1 MQGID
6 PAATAWLL
14 ASTALVLLMTPGLAI
29 FYGGMVRTTGVL
41 NMIMMSFISIPLV
54 TVAWL
59 VLGYSLSFSDGGNL
73 VGNLEHFG
81 MLGIS
86 PRTNHGTVPE
96 LLFAT
101 FELTFAIIT
110 AALIS
115 GAIADRAK
123 FSAWM
128 VFVPIW
134 TIVVYSVIA
143 HWVWAPQGWLNKFG
157 SLDYA
162 GGLVV
167 EIASGSSALA
177 LAIVLGPRI
186 GFKQDA
192 MRPHNLPFVLLGV
205 GLLWFGWFGFNAGSA
220 LAVDG
225 TAAAIFLNTLV
236 AGCLGMLGWLTVE
249 QIRDG
254 KPTTFGAASGVV
266 AGLVAITPSCGYVN
280 TLGALIVG
288 LAAGVVCSFAVGLK
302 FRWNYD
308 DSLDVVGVHFVGGV
322 VGVPLTLLLIWL
334 DPPSGFRSA
343 WWWLTFGPFVV
354 YQIGQMF
361 DDYILTPRIQGK
373 ATDLDTPSILF
384 ASITGGVLA
393 GLLALTLVVWA
404 FRPADLDPETR
415 RWAIE
420 RCTPHPIAA
429 MQAPVRLERFW
440 DQPWKASV
448 IWCIILPAVATESS
462 TSFSVPI
469 SRSIS
474 AFEMK
479 PYYVGGGSAHALRTA
494 FGVEPVI
501 AAHERNHK
509 TKYRGFDKAGHHIF
523 GFQIFKGTFEIR
535 ARRKTKIVNRDHVA
549 AEHADNIAGE
559 HEKWQHE

>member
-59 VLGYSLSFSDGGNL
+59 VLGYTLAFSDGDGFL
-73 VGNLEHFG
+73 GNLEHIG

-86 PRTNHGTVPE
+86 PSTTHGTVPE

-101 FELTFAIIT
+101 FQLTFAIIT

-134 TIVVYSVIA
+134 AIVVYSVIA
-143 HWVWAPQGWLNKFG
+143 HWVWGPDGWLAKLG
-157 SLDYA
+157 ALDYA

-167 EIASGSSALA
+167 EIASGASALA

-220 LAVDG
+220 LAANG
-225 TAAAIFLNTLV
+225 NAAAIFLNTLV

-249 QIRDG
+249 QVRDG

-266 AGLVAITPSCGYVN
+266 AGLVAITPSCGTVN
-280 TLGALIVG
+280 TLGALVVG
-288 LAAGVVCSFAVGLK
+288 LLAGVICSFAVGLK
-302 FRWNYD
+302 FKLNYD

-322 VGVPLTLLLIWL
+322 VGVVLI
-334 DPPSGFRSA
+334 
-343 WWWLTFGPFVV
+343 
-354 YQIGQMF
+354 
-361 DDYILTPRIQGK
+361 
-373 ATDLDTPSILF
+373 
-384 ASITGGVLA
+384 
-393 GLLALTLVVWA
+393 GLLATDVMTGGARGLFYGGGFAQLGKQLLAMAVVAVYA
-404 FRPADLDPETR
+404 FTATFVLGKIIDKVMGFRLSAEDETAGVDFTQHAETAYAEGVHGHLGTR
-415 RWAIE
+415 R
-420 RCTPHPIAA
+420 P
-429 MQAPVRLERFW
+429 
-440 DQPWKASV
+440 SG
-448 IWCIILPAVATESS
+448 S
-462 TSFSVPI
+462 TSLTDLLKQP
-469 SRSIS
+469 R
-474 AFEMK
+474 
-479 PYYVGGGSAHALRTA
+479 P
-494 FGVEPVI
+494 
-501 AAHERNHK
+501 
-509 TKYRGFDKAGHHIF
+509 D
-523 GFQIFKGTFEIR
+523 
-535 ARRKTKIVNRDHVA
+535 
-549 AEHADNIAGE
+549 AEDA
-559 HEKWQHE
+559 

>member
-59 VLGYSLSFSDGGNL
+59 VLGYTLAFSDGDGFL
-73 VGNLEHFG
+73 GNLEHIG

-86 PRTNHGTVPE
+86 PSTTHGTVPE

-101 FELTFAIIT
+101 FQLTFAIIT

-134 TIVVYSVIA
+134 AIVVYSVIA
-143 HWVWAPQGWLNKFG
+143 HWVWGPDGWLAKLG
-157 SLDYA
+157 ALDYA

-167 EIASGSSALA
+167 EIASGASALA

-220 LAVDG
+220 LAANG

-266 AGLVAITPSCGYVN
+266 AGLVAITPSCGTVN
-280 TLGALIVG
+280 TLGALVVG
-288 LAAGVVCSFAVGLK
+288 LLAGVICSFAVGLK
-302 FRWNYD
+302 FKLNYD

-322 VGVPLTLLLIWL
+322 VGVVLI
-334 DPPSGFRSA
+334 
-343 WWWLTFGPFVV
+343 
-354 YQIGQMF
+354 
-361 DDYILTPRIQGK
+361 
-373 ATDLDTPSILF
+373 
-384 ASITGGVLA
+384 
-393 GLLALTLVVWA
+393 GLLATDVMTGGARGLFYGGGFTQLGKQLLAMAVVAAYA
-404 FRPADLDPETR
+404 FTATFVLGKIIDKVMGFRLSAEDETAGVDFTQHAETAYAEGVHGHLGTR
-415 RWAIE
+415 R
-420 RCTPHPIAA
+420 P
-429 MQAPVRLERFW
+429 
-440 DQPWKASV
+440 SG
-448 IWCIILPAVATESS
+448 S
-462 TSFSVPI
+462 TSLSDLLKQP
-469 SRSIS
+469 R
-474 AFEMK
+474 
-479 PYYVGGGSAHALRTA
+479 P
-494 FGVEPVI
+494 
-501 AAHERNHK
+501 
-509 TKYRGFDKAGHHIF
+509 D
-523 GFQIFKGTFEIR
+523 
-535 ARRKTKIVNRDHVA
+535 
-549 AEHADNIAGE
+549 AEDA
-559 HEKWQHE
+559 

>member
-59 VLGYSLSFSDGGNL
+59 LLGYTLAFSEGDGFL
-73 VGNLEHFG
+73 GNLEHFG
-81 MLGIS
+81 MLGIGPS
-86 PRTNHGTVPE
+86 TNHGAVPE

-101 FELTFAIIT
+101 FQLTFAIIT

-128 VFVPIW
+128 VFVPVW
-134 TIVVYSVIA
+134 AIVVYSVIA
-143 HWVWAPQGWLNKFG
+143 HWVWGPDGWLAKMG
-157 SLDYA
+157 ALDYA

-167 EIASGSSALA
+167 EIASGASALA

-186 GFKQDA
+186 GFKQDS

-220 LAVDG
+220 LAANG

-249 QIRDG
+249 QVRDG

-266 AGLVAITPSCGYVN
+266 AGLVAITPSCGTVN

-288 LAAGVVCSFAVGLK
+288 LLAGVICSFAVGLK
-302 FRWNYD
+302 FKLNYD

-322 VGVPLTLLLIWL
+322 VGVVLI
-334 DPPSGFRSA
+334 
-343 WWWLTFGPFVV
+343 
-354 YQIGQMF
+354 
-361 DDYILTPRIQGK
+361 
-373 ATDLDTPSILF
+373 
-384 ASITGGVLA
+384 
-393 GLLALTLVVWA
+393 GLLATDVMTGGARGLFYGGGFAQLGKQLLAMAVVAAYA
-404 FRPADLDPETR
+404 FTATFVLGKIIDKVMGFRVSAEDETAGVDFTQHAETAYAEGVHGHLGTR
-415 RWAIE
+415 RPSGSSSLTDLL
-420 RCTPHPIAA
+420 R
-429 MQAPVRLERFW
+429 
-440 DQPWKASV
+440 QPR
-448 IWCIILPAVATESS
+448 P
-462 TSFSVPI
+462 
-469 SRSIS
+469 
-474 AFEMK
+474 
-479 PYYVGGGSAHALRTA
+479 
-494 FGVEPVI
+494 
-501 AAHERNHK
+501 
-509 TKYRGFDKAGHHIF
+509 D
-523 GFQIFKGTFEIR
+523 
-535 ARRKTKIVNRDHVA
+535 
-549 AEHADNIAGE
+549 AEDA
-559 HEKWQHE
+559 

>member
-59 VLGYSLSFSDGGNL
+59 LLGYTLAFSEGDGFL
-73 VGNLEHFG
+73 GNLEHFG
-81 MLGIS
+81 MLGIGPS
-86 PRTNHGTVPE
+86 TNHGAVPE

-101 FELTFAIIT
+101 FQLTFAIIT

-128 VFVPIW
+128 VFVPVW
-134 TIVVYSVIA
+134 AIVVYSVIA
-143 HWVWAPQGWLNKFG
+143 HWVWGPDGWLAKMG
-157 SLDYA
+157 ALDYA

-167 EIASGSSALA
+167 EIASGASALA

-186 GFKQDA
+186 GFKQDS

-220 LAVDG
+220 LAANG

-249 QIRDG
+249 QVRDG

-266 AGLVAITPSCGYVN
+266 AGLVAITPSCGTVN

-288 LAAGVVCSFAVGLK
+288 LLAGVVCSFAVGLK
-302 FRWNYD
+302 FKLNYD

-322 VGVPLTLLLIWL
+322 VGVVLI
-334 DPPSGFRSA
+334 
-343 WWWLTFGPFVV
+343 
-354 YQIGQMF
+354 
-361 DDYILTPRIQGK
+361 
-373 ATDLDTPSILF
+373 
-384 ASITGGVLA
+384 
-393 GLLALTLVVWA
+393 GLLATDVMTGGARGLFYGGGFAQLGKQLLAMAVVAAYA
-404 FRPADLDPETR
+404 FTATFVLGKIIDKVMGFRVSAEDETAGVDFTQHAETAYAEGVHGHLGTR
-415 RWAIE
+415 RPSGSSSL
-420 RCTPHPIAA
+420 TD
-429 MQAPVRLERFW
+429 LLK
-440 DQPWKASV
+440 QPR
-448 IWCIILPAVATESS
+448 P
-462 TSFSVPI
+462 
-469 SRSIS
+469 
-474 AFEMK
+474 
-479 PYYVGGGSAHALRTA
+479 
-494 FGVEPVI
+494 
-501 AAHERNHK
+501 
-509 TKYRGFDKAGHHIF
+509 D
-523 GFQIFKGTFEIR
+523 
-535 ARRKTKIVNRDHVA
+535 
-549 AEHADNIAGE
+549 AEDA
-559 HEKWQHE
+559 